1 MQLSLVIWGT
11 HYHLNTVHSPHH
23 ITIRWC
29 RQYIG
34 MSAWS
39 RHSIDTPTAGRAHC
53 LFILSLATQWTYF
66 LDIFPLNSPFATST
80 VLSVYFAP
88 QITLRSSFPTSTVFS
103 VYFDPLRLPL
113 RSSCPIAIIYLLIS
127 FFSFFTDYLYS
138 GSDWHFPNQVFL
150 IFATLYGPEN
160 F

>member
-88 QITLRSSFPTSTVFS
+88 QITFKVVLPYFNSVLWLLWSPQVTFKVVLPNRHHISSYFFLFFFYRLSLQWFWLTFP
-103 VYFDPLRLPL
+103 
-113 RSSCPIAIIYLLIS
+113 
-127 FFSFFTDYLYS
+127 
-138 GSDWHFPNQVFL
+138 
-150 IFATLYGPEN
+150 
-160 F
+160 